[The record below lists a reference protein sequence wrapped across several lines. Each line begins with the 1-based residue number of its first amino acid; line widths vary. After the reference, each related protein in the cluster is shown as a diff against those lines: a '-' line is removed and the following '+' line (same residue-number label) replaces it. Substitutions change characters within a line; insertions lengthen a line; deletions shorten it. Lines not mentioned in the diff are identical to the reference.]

1 MFLSDFS
8 VSFHAVKVFRVPGLM
23 AWFLGTARADGSLLS
38 RESGDFPTYEAA
50 AAALG
55 SSL

>member
-1 MFLSDFS
+1 MFLSDLS
-8 VSFHAVKVFRVPGLM
+8 VSFQAVKVFPAPGLI
-23 AWFLGTARADGSLLS
+23 AWFLGTASPDGSLLS

>member
-1 MFLSDFS
+1 MFELPEQIIFHPVVIFPS
-8 VSFHAVKVFRVPGLM
+8 VNPAM
-23 AWFLGTARADGSLLS
+23 YFLGAANDDGSLFS

-55 SSL
+55 STP